1 MHGRTVTLSQI
12 RDRVSTL
19 LKPRTDLKR
28 NGTFAFRA
36 DELPNYFL
44 DTSLIKLDTTKG
56 ESYAA

>member
-1 MHGRTVTLSQI
+1 MSQI

-28 NGTFAFRA
+28 NGTFAFGA
-36 DELPNYFL
+36 DELPNFNYFL
-44 DTSLIKLDTTKG
+44 DTSLRKLDTTKG